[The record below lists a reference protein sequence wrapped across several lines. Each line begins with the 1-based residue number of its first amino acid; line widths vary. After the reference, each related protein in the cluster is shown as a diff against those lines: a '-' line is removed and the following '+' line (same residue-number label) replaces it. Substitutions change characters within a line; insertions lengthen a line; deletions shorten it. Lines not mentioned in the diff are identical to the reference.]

1 MATPTQQPTWDP
13 YPHIPG
19 YTRQDT
25 AGWRP
30 QSEKNPPAAAD
41 STWTHEDGLN
51 LVASLTA
58 YLGSPKCAT
67 SAPLPAQNTEVPDA
81 VVVRKESRPN
91 ARVMAPPPRQSQ
103 QIAAGSGGVRPHPP
117 QVRQPPALLPPGSSM
132 AQSMSSSSVAPA
144 VKPQQSHKFEFGGQ
158 QAIGVLRT
166 IRNDIVSTTL
176 WVTVRRDESGVL
188 EMSLSG
194 IHRIKGSPATI
205 DQRAEM
211 WKRVRGHEVHGQM
224 RTDTIYQYI
233 SKLNHIATPDGTA
246 AGIEVY
252 GRMADAVLECI
263 LLNPTKFTING
274 ELQPDGRIV
283 AHLKNFNVQRALPQP
298 GGPPGGF
305 GQAVANVFSSRL
317 LQRQVNHQ
325 GFLVYRLNDD
335 ENQYSRRQ
343 APLPA
348 PSQPQVAGK
357 SAVRTPPVS
366 AAAPPMVAQSASS
379 VMSMPASDSR
389 ILPPPIDKKI
399 RNWREQIDYRNLLEP
414 TLYLRM
420 FHEVNGIVMN
430 IEGFSRHQP
439 FDQSLIDAV
448 KNVLS
453 LQNIHKFNEAPPI
466 LSHSGRLTNWRN
478 KMENF
483 AAGQIPVQAFGR
495 EASGILNALGDQNP
509 TTLISE
515 KDITGLIK
523 LKLGGIRV
531 PPDFVNVSERCVRE
545 RYNNW
550 QNRVGEVIPN
560 TEDELHLIGLL
571 HTSANAS
578 RAAYSAGHGNASLR
592 PQGAATHA
600 DPQAQRAL
608 GLKRKTI
615 EHSDQD
621 TVRKVQKQSQFQNAG
636 RVHNTQHGSSAQV
649 SNVSHFTAQPY
660 HTAVQAPTL
669 PPTQEVQGVKRK
681 LNEFSDQNDP
691 HKAQKQLMYQTPAQA
706 QRQTS
711 VQATKS
717 TAQVHNAPL
726 PLTTASPH
734 FAGPQTGSTT
744 PVNVGQQTSPRNTE
758 MPRDEE
764 TAVIPGDNAD
774 KASKPSEAANDD
786 DLFGDIGDD
795 LFGDGEDLF
804 DEKIK
809 TPQAAKQPSPPAQTM
824 PPPGLAL
831 PPPRKY
837 PGLTL
842 PPTIPEARAAGIP
855 PPLEAPRHPMPT
867 RFNAAPASATPI
879 PSQPAQSAEE
889 EQTAKNKVAQ
899 EAYLASCLAKGIPP
913 EMRHLTRIA
922 NTKHPNAPKKAEDS
936 PHPSVAEM
944 IRWCANGQLA
954 DKENKGPT
962 CHQMRNFLKDG
973 PKEWRNGIFGVGFGK
988 VKLEERLMELYEE
1001 GILARYVSLR
1011 DGSIVL
1017 DPNAAP
1023 AVRNGASAGTAQM
1036 GQSGYHPQAPAMMP
1050 TNGYTT
1056 APQPAQQSLLYGAS
1070 YAPNYGATAATPQQS
1085 PPQPLPYGA
1094 SYASSYGV
1102 PSAPRPQS
1110 QPLPYGASYAPNY
1123 GAPPAPQPHQQP
1135 LPYGASYASDYGA
1148 TPPQTRT
1155 QMNTSPAPALLST
1168 TLSNSSNT
1176 NIDPRLL
1183 ASTPQPPTTTPAP
1196 TKEPRKS
1203 RAKSALNDSSASP
1216 QPGAG
1221 VKKTKK
1227 QRKADSK
1234 YTQEELAAMQ
1244 EFLIV
1249 NNGALGKQRGMNAK
1263 IEEDELVGMVKA
1275 AEMTKASQ
1283 EGGMMG
1289 RRDSGVGGLLGDE
1302 FYAEFGTEEEEA

>member
-30 QSEKNPPAAAD
+30 QSEKSPPAAAD

-67 SAPLPAQNTEVPDA
+67 SAPLPAQNTAAPDA
-81 VVVRKESRPN
+81 VVVRKESQPT

-117 QVRQPPALLPPGSSM
+117 QVRQPPALLPLGSSM

-176 WVTVRRDESGVL
+176 RVTVRRVESGVL

-224 RTDTIYQYI
+224 WTDTIYQYI
-233 SKLNHIATPDGTA
+233 NNLNHIATPDGTA
-246 AGIEVY
+246 ARIEVY

-274 ELQPDGRIV
+274 ELRPDGSIL

-305 GQAVANVFSSRL
+305 GQAVVNIFSSRL

-325 GFLVYRLNDD
+325 GILVYRLNDD
-335 ENQYSRRQ
+335 EIQYSRRQ

-515 KDITGLIK
+515 KDITGLTK

-621 TVRKVQKQSQFQNAG
+621 TVCKVQKQSQFQNAG
-636 RVHNTQHGSSAQV
+636 QVHNTQHGSSAQV

-660 HTAVQAPTL
+660 HTAVPAPTL

-691 HKAQKQLMYQTPAQA
+691 HKAQKHLMNQTPAQA

-711 VQATKS
+711 VQATKI

-744 PVNVGQQTSPRNTE
+744 PVGVGQQTTPQQTE
-758 MPRDEE
+758 MPRDDE
-764 TAVIPGDNAD
+764 TAAVPGDNAAMAD
-774 KASKPSEAANDD
+774 KPSDATDDD

-804 DEKIK
+804 GEKIN
-809 TPQAAKQPSPPAQTM
+809 TPQAAKQPYPPVQTM

-1023 AVRNGASAGTAQM
+1023 VVPKGQRNAATAGGMQM
-1036 GQSGYHPQAPAMMP
+1036 DQAYRPQALVMMP
-1050 TNGYTT
+1050 TNGYAT
-1056 APQPAQQSLLYGAS
+1056 AHQPTPQSPLYGAS
-1070 YAPNYGATAATPQQS
+1070 YVPNYGATAATPQQ
-1085 PPQPLPYGA
+1085 PP
-1094 SYASSYGV
+1094 
-1102 PSAPRPQS
+1102 R
-1110 QPLPYGASYAPNY
+1110 QPLPYGASYAPSY
-1123 GAPPAPQPHQQP
+1123 GAPPAPQPQQQP

-1148 TPPQTRT
+1148 TPPQSRT
-1155 QMNTSPAPALLST
+1155 QMNTYTAPAPQSRIPLAVD
-1168 TLSNSSNT
+1168 N
-1176 NIDPRLL
+1176 NIDPLL
-1183 ASTPQPPTTTPAP
+1183 LNPAPPQAPPTTTTTTTPAP
-1196 TKEPRKS
+1196 TKKPRKS
-1203 RAKSALNDSSASP
+1203 RAKSTLNDSSTSP
-1216 QPGAG
+1216 QPTG
-1221 VKKTKK
+1221 VKKPKK

-1275 AEMTKASQ
+1275 AEMTKASR

-1302 FYAEFGTEEEEA
+1302 FYAEFGTEEEEE